1 MMFDVNCL
9 KHRARRVSLAAL
21 MLGLLACANSVWAQ
35 EAPRQEGSLQIKPPM
50 AKPAMIKPPMG
61 NSQNANS
68 GGVKSSR
75 RRRRTTRRRRARPR
89 TVATSSQQFDN
100 ESVSVPMPTKP
111 ISGGVLNGKAITLPK
126 PAYPAIAKSANASG
140 LVVVQVTIDEM
151 GDVIEARATS
161 GHELL
166 REAAVEAARQA
177 KFTPTK
183 LSGQPVKVSGSITY
197 NFVP

>member
-1 MMFDVNCL
+1 MMFNVNHL
-9 KHRARRVSLAAL
+9 KRRASRVSLAAL
-21 MLGLLACANSVWAQ
+21 LLSLAACANPLLAQ

-50 AKPAMIKPPMG
+50 IKPPMG
-61 NSQNANS
+61 KSQNANR

-75 RRRRTTRRRRARPR
+75 RRRTTQRRRPRARTVTTR
-89 TVATSSQQFDN
+89 SEQFDN
-100 ESVSVPMPTKP
+100 ESVTVPMPTKP

-126 PAYPAIAKSANASG
+126 PSYPEIAKSANASG
-140 LVVVQVTIDEM
+140 MVVVQVTIDEM

-166 REAAVEAARQA
+166 RAAAVDAARQA

-183 LSGQPVKVSGSITY
+183 LSGQPVKVTGAITY

>member
-1 MMFDVNCL
+1 MFVVNQF
-9 KHRARRVSLAAL
+9 KRRAKSVSLKA
-21 MLGLLACANSVWAQ
+21 LLAGLVMCANLAWAQ

-50 AKPAMIKPPMG
+50 IKPPMLK
-61 NSQNANS
+61 SQKANS
-68 GGVKSSR
+68 GAVKSSR

-89 TVATSSQQFDN
+89 VVVSRSEQFESESAT
-100 ESVSVPMPTKP
+100 VPMPTKP

-126 PAYPAIAKSANASG
+126 PSYPAIAKSASASG
-140 LVVVQVTIDEM
+140 LVVVEVTIDEM
-151 GDVIEARATS
+151 GDVIEARATR

-166 REAAVEAARQA
+166 RAAAVDAARQA

-183 LSGQPVKVSGSITY
+183 LSGQPVKVSGMITY